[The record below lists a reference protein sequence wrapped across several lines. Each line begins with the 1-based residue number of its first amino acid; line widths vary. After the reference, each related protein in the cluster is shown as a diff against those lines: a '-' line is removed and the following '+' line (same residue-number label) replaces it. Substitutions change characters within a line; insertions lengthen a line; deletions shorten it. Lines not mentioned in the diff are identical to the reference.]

1 MLLGGFIS
9 TPDGYLT
16 ELDDEVALIL
26 QQLLGETITVLDAP
40 SEQSFLSA
48 IMVEDQRDEPEDPT
62 LRILLPSMSEDP
74 TEAQSLRAM
83 TEDALR
89 TQKSKR
95 LEAIGEALSD
105 IVTGANT
112 SVLVPREHVWE
123 WLSGLNDLRLVLAQ
137 RLGVESSEQT
147 ELWYDRIMSILEGAA
162 ESPAGGGEAAG
173 DPTFAGRPAPSA
185 DVTDGGGSS
194 AEPTRQAGPT
204 SAGAPSEEAAGA
216 RTPQPPSGE
225 RSHALGNENKSQ
237 SNADN
242 TARAFT
248 REELIALV
256 FLLVSWWQDSLL
268 EAVQSE
274 GSQSTL

>member
-105 IVTGANT
+105 IVTGAST
-112 SVLVPREHVWE
+112 SVLVPREPQGGCPASTICV
-123 WLSGLNDLRLVLAQ
+123 VLAQ
-137 RLGVESSEQT
+137 HGRQIFRSNRTVRPHHVDSQ
-147 ELWYDRIMSILEGAA
+147 GAA
-162 ESPAGGGEAAG
+162 ETPPVAAKLRR
-173 DPTFAGRPAPSA
+173 PNSAGRPGPSA
-185 DVTDGGGSS
+185 DVPAGGF
-194 AEPTRQAGPT
+194 ERRTRWTGRSRPPP
-204 SAGAPSEEAAGA
+204 APHREAAGA
-216 RTPQPPSGE
+216 RSEPPSIE
-225 RSHALGNENKSQ
+225 RSHALGNEINRKV
-237 SNADN
+237 
-242 TARAFT
+242 TRITRRARSRGRNLSRLCFCSY
-248 REELIALV
+248 RGGKIH
-256 FLLVSWWQDSLL
+256 S
-268 EAVQSE
+268 
-274 GSQSTL
+274 